1 MPSPRRAV
9 APLALVL
16 VAVSAAPANA
26 TIVPQDNI
34 AGVKID
40 MTQEKVLEVLG
51 SPATTITRRGG
62 GCACVPV
69 TTYTYKRR
77 GIKVFFKPN
86 RANTANITFA
96 IEVYRDRGQ
105 RTAEGIGIG
114 SPRSAVKREIEGVKC
129 RRLDPTYA
137 FCLVGSGRLHR
148 VSTSF
153 RLDRRNKVESVV
165 MSRPWDH

>member
-1 MPSPRRAV
+1 
-9 APLALVL
+9 LL
-16 VAVSAAPANA
+16 AVSAAPANA

-34 AGVKID
+34 AGVEID

-51 SPATTITRRGG
+51 SPGTTITRRGG

-77 GIKVFFKPN
+77 GIKVLFKPN

-114 SPRSAVKREIEGVKC
+114 SPAPPSGARSRASSAGGSTRPTRSAWSAAGAC
-129 RRLDPTYA
+129 TGSRRA
-137 FCLVGSGRLHR
+137 SGSIGATR
-148 VSTSF
+148 S
-153 RLDRRNKVESVV
+153 
-165 MSRPWDH
+165 SRS